1 MEVPAAGLEPGFS
14 ARLVIRRW
22 EKPKGRHSGRKA
34 YPVGRCGERCS
45 WADLPGK
52 CCRNCPRATACL
64 SGALPRQYVVLS
76 RSIFMEELVQVAESQ
91 SSMGKQFNSP
101 KRIVAYFSMEIAL
114 ENAMPSYSGG
124 LGVLAGDTIRAAAD
138 IRLPMVAVS
147 LLYRKG
153 YFSQRLAEDG
163 SQTEE
168 PVEWRVEDFLE
179 KEDARVSVPL
189 ESRRVELRAW
199 RYTVKGARGFEVPV
213 YFLDADLPT
222 NQECD
227 RNLTGSLYGGDS
239 YYRLCQEVL
248 LGIGGV
254 RMLRAL
260 GYQDISRYHMNEGH
274 AALLTL
280 ELLGEEAAKAG
291 RKSVNGDDIEK
302 VRSKC
307 VFTTHTPVPAGHDR
321 FPVELMTRAFP
332 AQTEFFDLK
341 DTSSAELLKRV
352 LQAETNFPALQEAAS
367 HGASVNM
374 THLALG
380 LSNFVNGVAKKH
392 GEVSRRMFP
401 EFLIEAITNGVHAGT
416 WAAPAFQQL
425 FDRYI
430 PAWREDN
437 YSLRSALGLPAEEV
451 WAAHLISKHELFESV
466 RQKTGLKLDPD
477 VFTIGFARRATG
489 YKRADLILSD
499 LDRLREIA
507 KNAGKFQI
515 IFAGKAHPNDG
526 GGKQIIQKIFKAKK
540 ALKKTVPIVF
550 LDDYNLELGRKITS
564 GCDLWLNTPQYPMEA
579 SGTSGMKAA
588 LNGVPSLS
596 ILDGWWVEGN
606 IEGVTGWSI
615 GEPRHPGTMAAATD
629 NAHEAQSLYAKLEN
643 VILPMFYK
651 ERWRYLSV
659 MQHAIAINGSF
670 FNTQRMVQQYVTE
683 AYLR

>member
-1 MEVPAAGLEPGFS
+1 MAVKLTNNNK
-14 ARLVIRRW
+14 RL
-22 EKPKGRHSGRKA
+22 
-34 YPVGRCGERCS
+34 
-45 WADLPGK
+45 
-52 CCRNCPRATACL
+52 
-64 SGALPRQYVVLS
+64 
-76 RSIFMEELVQVAESQ
+76 
-91 SSMGKQFNSP
+91 
-101 KRIVAYFSMEIAL
+101 VAYFSMEIAL

-138 IRLPMVAVS
+138 LKLPMVAIS

-153 YFSQRLAEDG
+153 FFLQILSEDG
-163 SQTEE
+163 VQTEE
-168 PVEWRVEDFLE
+168 PVEWRVEDFLKEE
-179 KEDARVSVPL
+179 KARVSVPL
-189 ESRRVELRAW
+189 ENRRVELRCW
-199 RYTVKGARGFEVPV
+199 RYDAVGARGHIVPI
-213 YFLDADLPT
+213 YFLDADLPV
-222 NQECD
+222 NEERD

-260 GYQDISRYHMNEGH
+260 GYEDIARYHMNEGH

-280 ELLGEEAAKAG
+280 ELLGEEAEKAG
-291 RKSVNGDDIEK
+291 RESVIGEDIEK
-302 VRSKC
+302 VRDKC

-321 FPVELMTRAFP
+321 FPVEFLTRAFP
-332 AQTEFFDLK
+332 EQTGFFNMK
-341 DTSSAELLKRV
+341 DASAAELIKRA
-352 LQAETNFPALQEAAS
+352 LQAETNFPDLHDAARS
-367 HGASVNM
+367 GASVNM
-374 THLALG
+374 THLALS

-401 EFLIEAITNGVHAGT
+401 EFLIEAITNGVHAAT

-430 PAWREDN
+430 PTWKEDN
-437 YSLRSALGLPAEEV
+437 YSLRSALGLPPEEV
-451 WAAHLISKHELFESV
+451 WAAHLLSKHELFETV

-515 IFAGKAHPNDG
+515 VFAGKAHPNDG

-540 ALKKTVPIVF
+540 ALKKNVQTVF
-550 LDDYNLELGRKITS
+550 LDNYNMELGGKITA
-564 GCDLWLNTPQYPMEA
+564 GVDLWLNTPQFPLEA

-596 ILDGWWVEGN
+596 ILDGWWVEGH

-615 GEPRHPGTMAAATD
+615 GELHRGTDVSTD
-629 NAHEAQSLYAKLEN
+629 NAGEAESLYHKLEN
-643 VILPMFYK
+643 VILPLYYNDRQK
-651 ERWRYLSV
+651 YLEV
-659 MQHAIAINGSF
+659 MLHAIAINGSF
-670 FNTQRMVQQYVTE
+670 FNTQRMVQQYVTD